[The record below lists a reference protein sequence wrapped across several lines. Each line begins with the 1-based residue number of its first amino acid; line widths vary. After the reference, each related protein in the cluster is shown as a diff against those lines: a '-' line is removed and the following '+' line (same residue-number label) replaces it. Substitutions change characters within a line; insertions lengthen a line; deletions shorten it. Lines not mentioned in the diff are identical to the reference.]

1 MALDTAKLLTQI
13 KTKASL
19 PDGRYTD
26 AEILDIAND
35 VMLSQV
41 VPLVLNLKEE
51 YYVYNNTQAITAS
64 IANYAVPYRAYGLM
78 LREVKKVSGLN
89 LINLNRIDPTTI
101 KTSQTGSPSSFY
113 LESQDV
119 VIYPTPA
126 ATVDSLKLSYFI
138 TPSKPVQSTEVAV
151 ITNINTSTG
160 IITATPPSAW
170 TTSSSFD
177 FVSRRNGHK
186 CLAIDLTATAI
197 SSTTITFATTDIPSS
212 LAVGDYVTLA
222 QEAPF
227 VQVPDAGFPLMVQLV
242 ANELLEDLGDQAAL
256 QIGISKAEN
265 LKQTFTQAM
274 SVRVSG
280 EPKRSK
286 IKL

>member
-1 MALDTAKLLTQI
+1 MALDTTKLLTQI
-13 KTKASL
+13 KIKASL

-35 VMLSQV
+35 VLQSQV
-41 VPLVLNLKEE
+41 VPLIINLKEE
-51 YYVYNNTQAITAS
+51 YYVTSASQNITANVS
-64 IANYAVPYRAYGLM
+64 SYPIPYRAYGLM
-78 LREVKKVSGLN
+78 LREAKKVQSN
-89 LINLNRIDPTTI
+89 SLINLIRVDPTAIT
-101 KTSQTGSPSSFY
+101 TTVAGNPTSFY
-113 LESQDV
+113 LEGHDV
-119 VIYPTPA
+119 VLYPIPSTTQ
-126 ATVDSLKLSYFI
+126 ATLKLSYFI

-151 ITNINTSTG
+151 ITAINTATG
-160 IITATPPSAW
+160 IITATPPSTW
-170 TTSSSFD
+170 TTASTYD

-186 CLAIDLTATAI
+186 CLAIDLTPTAI
-197 SSTTITFATTDIPSS
+197 SSTTITFNASDLPSS
-212 LAVGDYVTLA
+212 LAVGDYVALA

-227 VQVPDAGFPLMVQLV
+227 VQIPDAGFPLVVQLV
-242 ANELLEDLGDQAAL
+242 ANELLEDLGDQEAL